1 MTVCVLGARGLV
13 GGAFVHF
20 LRSIGFQVLA
30 PTRQELEMTKPGQI
44 KDFFFQHQVAYII
57 NCAAYTNV
65 DGAEDE
71 VDLAYAL
78 NAVAP
83 RIVAE
88 SAKQLG
94 AFYLHFSTDYVFDG
108 EASVPY
114 KETDEC
120 NPINIYGKSKR
131 EGEVSVME
139 VMPEA
144 CIIRTSWVF
153 GRGGKNFVSSVL
165 QLLQSKEEVSAV
177 TDQIGKPTYVPDL
190 VKNVWELRDAAGL
203 FHVAGGTALSR
214 FEIAEDMRNR
224 LLQHKMSINCQRVNP
239 VLANAFSTRAP
250 RPHYSALD
258 TVKVE
263 SYLGRRMRP
272 WEEII
277 EEYLNAQR

>member
-1 MTVCVLGARGLV
+1 MTVCVLGASGLV
-13 GGAFVHF
+13 GSAFAHF
-20 LRSIGFQVLA
+20 LHSKGLQVLA
-30 PTRQELEMTKPGQI
+30 PAHQELDLTHTDQI
-44 KDFFFQHQVAYII
+44 EDYFSQHQPAYII

-65 DGAEDE
+65 DGAEDD
-71 VDLAYAL
+71 VDLADAL

-83 RIVAE
+83 SIIAE

-94 AFYLHFSTDYVFDG
+94 AAYLHFSTDYVFDG
-108 EASVPY
+108 DTSVPY

-131 EGEVSVME
+131 AGEVAVMKI
-139 VMPEA
+139 MPEA
-144 CIIRTSWVF
+144 CIVRTSWVF
-153 GRGGKNFVSSVL
+153 GKGGKNFVSSVL
-165 QLLQSKEEVSAV
+165 QLLQTKEEVSAV

-190 VKNVWELRDAAGL
+190 VQNVWDLRDAAGL

-214 FEIAEDMRNR
+214 FQIAEDMRKR
-224 LLQHKMSINCQRVNP
+224 LLGHGLSIHCQKVMP
-239 VLANAFSTRAP
+239 VLANTFSTRAP

-258 TVKVE
+258 TRKVE

>member
-13 GGAFVHF
+13 GSAFAHF
-20 LRSIGFQVLA
+20 LHSKGLQVLA
-30 PTRQELEMTKPGQI
+30 PIRQELDLTITDQI
-44 KDFFFQHQVAYII
+44 TDFFSLHQPAYII

-65 DGAEDE
+65 DGAEDN
-71 VDLAYAL
+71 VDLAYEL

-83 RIVAE
+83 SIVAE
-88 SAKQLG
+88 SAKQFG
-94 AFYLHFSTDYVFDG
+94 AAYLHFSTDYVFDG
-108 EASVPY
+108 ETSVPY

-120 NPINIYGKSKR
+120 NPINTYGKSKR
-131 EGEVSVME
+131 AGEVAVMK

-144 CIIRTSWVF
+144 CIVRTSWVF
-153 GRGGKNFVSSVL
+153 GKGGKNFVSSVL
-165 QLLQSKEEVSAV
+165 QLLQAKEEVSAV

-190 VKNVWELRDAAGL
+190 VQNVWDLRDASGL
-203 FHVAGGTALSR
+203 FHVVGGTALSR
-214 FEIAEDMRNR
+214 FQIAEDMCKR
-224 LLQHKMSINCQRVNP
+224 LQQHGSSIHCQRVKP

-258 TVKVE
+258 TRKVE